1 VIGDDGLPGIGA
13 LSVDRLAESVGLRCV
28 GRRAL
33 GNDVLELYDRPA

>member
-1 VIGDDGLPGIGA
+1 VIGGDGLPGLTSLA
-13 LSVDRLAESVGLRCV
+13 VDRLAESVGLRCT